1 MKILTFDLED
11 WFHILDFNETEN
23 ITSWNQYDSR
33 LEFGLE
39 FILSALSAS
48 GYKATF
54 FVLGWIAEKY
64 PAIVKNILSNGH
76 EIGCHSYAHLLIY
89 KHNPEKV
96 KKDLEYSLKLLED
109 ISGNKFNY
117 FRAPG
122 FSITR
127 DSNWAFDIMVELG
140 FEVDSS
146 IFPTSRGH
154 GGYKNFPYS
163 GPCKL
168 DIKGS
173 IIKELP
179 INTVNILG
187 KKIVFSGGGYF
198 RMIPFTLQK
207 TLYKKTEY
215 VMTYFH
221 PRDFDSSQPVLKNLS
236 LSRRLKSY
244 VGLKGSK
251 QKFIK
256 LLNDFEFVDISSA
269 ISQINWSS
277 APIFKL

>member
-1 MKILTFDLED
+1 MKVLTIDLED
-11 WFHILDFNETEN
+11 WFHILDFDETEN
-23 ITSWNQYDSR
+23 ITSWNKYDSR
-33 LEFGLE
+33 IEFGLE

-64 PAIVKNILSNGH
+64 PAIVKKILGDSH
-76 EIGCHSYAHLLIY
+76 EIGCHSYSHLLIY
-89 KHNPEKV
+89 KHSREKV
-96 KKDLEYSLKLLED
+96 KKDLEYSLRLLED
-109 ISGNKFNY
+109 ISGNKINY

-127 DSNWAFDIMVELG
+127 DSNWAFDILVDLG

-163 GPCKL
+163 TPCNI
-168 DIKGS
+168 DINGS

-179 INTVNILG
+179 INTVKILG
-187 KKIVFSGGGYF
+187 KDIVFSGGGYF
-198 RMIPFTLQK
+198 RMIPYPIQN
-207 TLYKKTEY
+207 TLYKQTEY

-221 PRDFDSSQPVLKNLS
+221 PRDFDAEQPVLNNLS
-236 LSRRLKSY
+236 LSRRFKSY
-244 VGLKGSK
+244 VGLKGSR
-251 QKFIK
+251 QKFNK
-256 LLNDFEFVDISSA
+256 LLSDFEFVDIKSA
-269 ISQINWSS
+269 VSIIDWSS
-277 APIFKL
+277 APVFKL